1 MIRRPDLR
9 NESPWIKVDKQTY
22 QILQIGS
29 WAEINESEV
38 DGHTMTLSIYDLI
51 CEDRYDKKLI
61 DGVEN
66 S

>member
-9 NESPWIKVDKQTY
+9 NESPWIKVNKQTY
-22 QILQIGS
+22 QIIQIGS
-29 WAEINESEV
+29 WEEINKSEV

-51 CEDRYDKKLI
+51 CEDRYDKELI
-61 DGVEN
+61 DKVEN

>member
-9 NESPWIKVDKQTY
+9 NESPWIKVNKQTY
-22 QILQIGS
+22 QIIQIGS
-29 WAEINESEV
+29 WEEINKSEV

-51 CEDRYDKKLI
+51 CEDRYDKKLM
-61 DGVEN
+61 DAVEN